1 MEQQFL
7 KNRWNNLSEIIPEN
21 VENFISIY
29 NKREPLLIE
38 IEEFAKK
45 EKVPILLPSSANLLK
60 LLCKLKQP
68 RTILEIGTG
77 IGYSTLSIL
86 YALNGNCELISVDFN
101 RDRIEIAS
109 SFIKK
114 SGFKA
119 TLIHNDAFN
128 ALRDFLAEGKT
139 FDFIFIDSMKSEY
152 PFFNYKIQALLKE
165 NGMAVFDNVL
175 FRGYVCGV
183 HPERYKRA
191 VFLLKKFL
199 KDVKTY
205 PNFENSIIPVGD
217 GLLITE
223 RKN

>member
-1 MEQQFL
+1 MEQPFL

-29 NKREPLLIE
+29 NEREPLLLE
-38 IEEFAKK
+38 IEEFARK

-60 LLCKLKQP
+60 LFCKLKQP
-68 RTILEIGTG
+68 RTVLEIGTG

-86 YALNGNCELISVDFN
+86 YALKGKCELISVDFN
-101 RDRIEIAS
+101 SKRVEIAS

-114 SGFKA
+114 SKFKA
-119 TLIHNDAFN
+119 TLIYDDAFKV
-128 ALRDFLAEGKT
+128 LRELLAEGKT

-152 PFFNYKIQALLKE
+152 PFFNYKIQALLNK

-175 FRGYVCGV
+175 FRGYVCGN
-183 HPERYKRA
+183 HPEKYKRA
-191 VFLLKKFL
+191 ISLLKKFL
-199 KDVKTY
+199 GDVKTY
-205 PNFENSIIPVGD
+205 PNFESSIVPVGD
-217 GLLITE
+217 GLLIIE